1 LDSHNRGKF
10 KGFKIEEQYQ
20 AYEAGCFLRENAN
33 AVFLGLVLIKGD
45 NLTWKELKEALLKAF
60 EPANIKSLVLIQLMD
75 CKQNECPTLS
85 EYIEKFRGLAI
96 LSDLSEQSKADIFVR
111 NLKDEVKL
119 CITSAIPNTLV
130 EVISKVLEIDTNL
143 LLCKRNTNNGF
154 PGINYFGNQGSNKN
168 NNFHNNSSNPKKDLS
183 NADKWCEFHQNS
195 SHNSVDCRT
204 RKNKDE
210 NSSQNKN
217 VNNKNNSDPNFCRFC
232 DNIICHKKNCYKLQN
247 KSALNKSKG
256 IREG

>member
-1 LDSHNRGKF
+1 MS
-10 KGFKIEEQYQ
+10 
-20 AYEAGCFLRENAN
+20 
-33 AVFLGLVLIKGD
+33 
-45 NLTWKELKEALLKAF
+45 NLYHA
-60 EPANIKSLVLIQLMD
+60 I
-75 CKQNECPTLS
+75 
-85 EYIEKFRGLAI
+85 FRGLAI
-96 LSDLSEQSKADIFVR
+96 LSDLSEQSKVDIFVR

-210 NSSQNKN
+210 NSSQI
-217 VNNKNNSDPNFCRFC
+217 RTL
-232 DNIICHKKNCYKLQN
+232 IIRIIVILIFVGFVIISFVIKRIVINCKI
-247 KSALNKSKG
+247 S
-256 IREG
+256 